1 MFKNH
6 DVYHE
11 QPGDIS
17 TESWGTVERP
27 ADINDNISDLGGERK
42 AYESAKKSREGNTD
56 GSLEE
61 DEDYVQQILRYR
73 AETVAIQ
80 SKSAVKI
87 RKGESGPD

>member
-42 AYESAKKSREGNTD
+42 AYESAKKLREGNTNR
-56 GSLEE
+56 SLQ
-61 DEDYVQQILRYR
+61 EDYVQQILRYR
-73 AETVAIQ
+73 AQTVAIQ
-80 SKSAVKI
+80 SKSAEKI
-87 RKGESGPD
+87 RKAKDYPLTR